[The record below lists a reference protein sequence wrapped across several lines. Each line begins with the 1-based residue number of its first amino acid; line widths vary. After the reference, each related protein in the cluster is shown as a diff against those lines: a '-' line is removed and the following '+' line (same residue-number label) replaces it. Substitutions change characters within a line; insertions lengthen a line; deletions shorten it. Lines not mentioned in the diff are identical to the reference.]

1 MKKIRVRILG
11 FGETSSVRSLR
22 TPDQIIAQFAQI
34 FIAKLDVQQRTIQ
47 NNPGNYLPAK
57 LDPKKQAVQRTIF

>member
-11 FGETSSVRSLR
+11 FGETSKRPSELQTRLLHSC
-22 TPDQIIAQFAQI
+22 TNFHCKISCA
-34 FIAKLDVQQRTIQ
+34 TE